1 MSFGGG
7 SSPDNSA
14 SDAQA
19 RIAREQ
25 WNLWR
30 DKFAPQVDSLLSYVN
45 DPNMVQNNVDRAT
58 TAVGDAYR
66 ASEGS
71 TARAIERYG
80 ATVTPE
86 EQAAMNKE
94 RALSKS
100 LDLTQAAND
109 TRVAADARRD
119 AVKAGLFNIG
129 QGVTNSAQ
137 SGWGQ
142 VAQMQSNRNAANSA
156 SAASAAS
163 SNASMAGAAASIG
176 LMAAMMM

>member
-30 DKFAPQVDSLLSYVN
+30 DKFAPQVDSLLAYVN
-45 DPNMVQNNVDRAT
+45 DPNMVENNVGQAT
-58 TAVGDAYR
+58 AAVSDAYR
-66 ASEGS
+66 AAEGN
-71 TARAIERYG
+71 TARAMERFG
-80 ATVTPE
+80 ISATPE

-94 RALSKS
+94 RTLARS
-100 LDLTQAAND
+100 LDLTQTANS

-119 AVKAGLFNIG
+119 AVKSGLFNIG
-129 QGVTNSAQ
+129 QGVANSAQ